1 MPQVAADPL
10 ARWITLLQC
19 GHEARVPVELRPCQ
33 GQRRVVRPCQGQ
45 RRVVRP
51 CQGQRRVVRVSAV
64 CAVPAPGETG
74 VQGELW
80 GAAA

>member
-45 RRVVRP
+45 RRVVR
-51 CQGQRRVVRVSAV
+51 VSAV